1 MNQLA
6 LNPCFHD
13 SVGLRDGVVWP
24 GGATADTEMAT
35 LMTTGDST
43 RKTDGRT
50 VGSTRA
56 EPALLAQVGLFA
68 DLTPAELVGL
78 ASLMRPRLFAR
89 DEVIYLRGDPGTAF
103 YVIATGKV
111 KITLTSPGGKELI
124 LRRLGPG
131 GFHGELALLDDEPRS
146 ADAIT
151 TEASMLLVLQR
162 DAFRQFL
169 ADHPGVATRLL
180 GTVSQYLRRNAELI
194 QDATFLDVPARLA
207 RILLELA
214 GRPGDGALPP
224 PGAVIPD
231 RIKQGELA
239 SLVGATRESV
249 NKWLGSFEKQ
259 GLISYDKGRIT
270 LLRPSGLKQRIY

>member
-1 MNQLA
+1 
-6 LNPCFHD
+6 
-13 SVGLRDGVVWP
+13 
-24 GGATADTEMAT
+24 MA
-35 LMTTGDST
+35 S
-43 RKTDGRT
+43 
-50 VGSTRA
+50 STRA
-56 EPALLAQVGLFA
+56 EPELLAQVGLFA
-68 DLTPAELVGL
+68 DLTTAELVGL
-78 ASLMRPRLFAR
+78 ASLMRPRPYAR

-103 YVIATGKV
+103 YVIASGKV
-111 KITLTSPGGKELI
+111 KIALTSPDGKELI

-146 ADAIT
+146 ADAVAT
-151 TEASMLLVLQR
+151 DASVLLVLQR

-169 ADHPGVATRLL
+169 AEHPDIATKLL

-214 GRPGDGALPP
+214 SEPGAVDLPP
-224 PGAVIPD
+224 PGAIIPD
-231 RIKQGELA
+231 RMKQGELA
-239 SLVGATRESV
+239 SLVGATRESI

-259 GLISYDKGRIT
+259 GLISYDKGQIT

>member
-1 MNQLA
+1 
-6 LNPCFHD
+6 
-13 SVGLRDGVVWP
+13 
-24 GGATADTEMAT
+24 MA
-35 LMTTGDST
+35 S
-43 RKTDGRT
+43 
-50 VGSTRA
+50 STRA
-56 EPALLAQVGLFA
+56 EPELLAQVGLFA
-68 DLTPAELVGL
+68 DLTTAELVGL
-78 ASLMRPRLFAR
+78 ASLMRPRPYAK

-103 YVIATGKV
+103 YVIASGKV
-111 KITLTSPGGKELI
+111 KIALTSPDGKELI

-146 ADAIT
+146 ADAVAT
-151 TEASMLLVLQR
+151 DAGVLLVLQR

-169 ADHPGVATRLL
+169 SEHPDIATKLL

-214 GRPGDGALPP
+214 TEPGAAELPP
-224 PGAVIPD
+224 PGAIIPD
-231 RIKQGELA
+231 RMKQGELA
-239 SLVGATRESV
+239 SLVGATRESI

-259 GLISYDKGRIT
+259 GLISYDKGLIT

>member
-1 MNQLA
+1 
-6 LNPCFHD
+6 
-13 SVGLRDGVVWP
+13 
-24 GGATADTEMAT
+24 MA
-35 LMTTGDST
+35 S
-43 RKTDGRT
+43 
-50 VGSTRA
+50 STRA
-56 EPALLAQVGLFA
+56 EPELLAQVGLFA
-68 DLTPAELVGL
+68 DLTTAELVGL
-78 ASLMRPRLFAR
+78 ASLMRPRPYAK

-103 YVIATGKV
+103 YVIASGKV
-111 KITLTSPGGKELI
+111 KIALTSPDGKELI

-146 ADAIT
+146 ADAVAT
-151 TEASMLLVLQR
+151 DAGVLLVLQR

-169 ADHPGVATRLL
+169 SEHPDIATKLL

-214 GRPGDGALPP
+214 TEPGAAELPP
-224 PGAVIPD
+224 PGAIIPD
-231 RIKQGELA
+231 RMKQGELA
-239 SLVGATRESV
+239 SLVGATRESI

-259 GLISYDKGRIT
+259 GLISYDKGLIA

>member
-1 MNQLA
+1 
-6 LNPCFHD
+6 
-13 SVGLRDGVVWP
+13 
-24 GGATADTEMAT
+24 MAS
-35 LMTTGDST
+35 ST
-43 RKTDGRT
+43 R
-50 VGSTRA
+50 V
-56 EPALLAQVGLFA
+56 EPELLAQVGLFA
-68 DLTPAELVGL
+68 DLTTAELVGL
-78 ASLMRPRLFAR
+78 ASLMRPRPYAK

-103 YVIATGKV
+103 YVIASGKV
-111 KITLTSPGGKELI
+111 KIALTSPDGKELI

-146 ADAIT
+146 ADAVAT
-151 TEASMLLVLQR
+151 DASVLLVLQR

-169 ADHPGVATRLL
+169 SEHPDLATKLL

-214 GRPGDGALPP
+214 TEPGAAELPP
-224 PGAVIPD
+224 PGAIIPD
-231 RIKQGELA
+231 RMKQGELA
-239 SLVGATRESV
+239 SLVGATRESI

-259 GLISYDKGRIT
+259 GLISYDKGLIT